1 MILETID
8 VGLCVLNTDQCSL
21 WECGVG
27 PERGAWRLMHDWLL
41 PLFFPFF
48 FLLKY
53 FCLVKIWTICFSL
66 NSNLSD
72 DLQFP
77 FSLLLFNY
85 YCIKLVSIKVGIISS
100 YFEYNYNI
108 KLNPSKKGC
117 CQPTNPVVDLFTKV
131 FVLHRLIDLNEAIRW
146 RTLLQPFHLQT
157 GGDNIWS
164 RTCQVCCCWWGKT
177 SNMRL
182 ASLEWALG

>member
-1 MILETID
+1 MLACVFWIQISVLSGN
-8 VGLCVLNTDQCSL
+8 VGWDQ
-21 WECGVG
+21 
-27 PERGAWRLMHDWLL
+27 RGALGGWCMTDYYH
-41 PLFFPFF
+41 FFFLF

-117 CQPTNPVVDLFTKV
+117 CQPTNPVVDLVTKV
-131 FVLHRLIDLNEAIRW
+131 FVLQTDWPKWGNQMKDTFAAIPFTNRW
-146 RTLLQPFHLQT
+146 
-157 GGDNIWS
+157 W
-164 RTCQVCCCWWGKT
+164 
-177 SNMRL
+177 
-182 ASLEWALG
+182 

>member
-1 MILETID
+1 MLACVFWIQISVLSGN
-8 VGLCVLNTDQCSL
+8 VGWDQ
-21 WECGVG
+21 
-27 PERGAWRLMHDWLL
+27 RGALGGWCMTDYYH
-41 PLFFPFF
+41 FFFLFF